1 MEKMNK
7 PKKIIFVDN
16 LTSINEIETFSNQS
30 DVKIISFDYASH
42 IKLKEKN
49 IQHEISEIYLIQD
62 TKKLQKQC
70 FEFSNWYDLD
80 VIKKNI
86 SFLNINISKLY
97 TDQLIHVII
106 KIIKKF
112 SEIKVIIKKFPNL
125 KYFASGDLLL
135 ISKLWIKSINEIPNS
150 QKVKF
155 YFDSIEIGTNIGKKN
170 IKFSIPNSYYKK
182 IKNISEKVLELT
194 LQNKNLSEKN
204 TLIVEFDTKK
214 YKNFS

>member
-16 LTSINEIETFSNQS
+16 LTSINEIEIFSNKS

-49 IQHEISEIYLIQD
+49 IQHEISEIYLTQD
-62 TKKLQKQC
+62 TRKLQKQC

-112 SEIKVIIKKFPNL
+112 SEIKVIIKQFPNL
-125 KYFASGDLLL
+125 
-135 ISKLWIKSINEIPNS
+135 
-150 QKVKF
+150 
-155 YFDSIEIGTNIGKKN
+155 
-170 IKFSIPNSYYKK
+170 
-182 IKNISEKVLELT
+182 
-194 LQNKNLSEKN
+194 
-204 TLIVEFDTKK
+204 
-214 YKNFS
+214 